1 MWELKTPVVVLFLL
15 GILHLAC
22 LASSANCFSHATV
35 SYLNIM
41 QSMQSCA
48 WEDLVS
54 KVGCIPSKAG
64 RGHYP
69 DKTMHDH
76 GVATENWKI
85 CIDDLFPV
93 HHLFLQFFSRPCC
106 NPQLCSTRPSRPS
119 SRILAARIDDYV
131 LFQHP
136 KLVFLFF
143 CHNIKRNG
151 AGSVAD
157 SGSEKLE
164 IVLSHLYNP
173 AQHILYPTQC
183 VLHSRHHFV
192 WTKRNMFCT
201 TWNMFFCVCFASWT
215 HTHTHTTCYFIPYPT
230 CSQLDVENTSS
241 ISMRMPQVFLQ
252 QWLQI
257 GKGMKWI
264 WWPGEQF
271 ATCYLRRGIM
281 GAVAWRALDRFRC
294 KRHRPRRGIVEEI
307 LQWISEHFGNHL
319 AEDNLSCDFTK
330 MMENKNAAVKK
341 LTQGHKPWHF
351 ALAWIFIPAARS
363 MCFS

>member
-173 AQHILYPTQC
+173 AQHVLYPTQC

-215 HTHTHTTCYFIPYPT
+215 HTHTQHVISYHILHALNLMWKTPLLFQCECLKCFYSSDCRLERGWNGYGDQASSLQRVILGVALWGPWLGEHLTVSDASDT
-230 CSQLDVENTSS
+230 DQDVE
-241 ISMRMPQVFLQ
+241 
-252 QWLQI
+252 
-257 GKGMKWI
+257 
-264 WWPGEQF
+264 
-271 ATCYLRRGIM
+271 
-281 GAVAWRALDRFRC
+281 
-294 KRHRPRRGIVEEI
+294 
-307 LQWISEHFGNHL
+307 
-319 AEDNLSCDFTK
+319 
-330 MMENKNAAVKK
+330 
-341 LTQGHKPWHF
+341 
-351 ALAWIFIPAARS
+351 
-363 MCFS
+363 